1 MSAKNVIKAARR
13 SFLKQAAG
21 LTASI
26 PLSPVSV
33 GGVGLAALTT
43 AAGAAATDAGA
54 SPAAAFPG
62 YQSLGPDEAAFVEAM
77 VNIMCPPD
85 ELTPG
90 GVDCGLA
97 VFIDRQLAGAFG
109 KGARRYLG
117 GPWIQGKPQLGYQL
131 PLSPEQ
137 FFKAG
142 VAAAD
147 EAARLRFGRSLT
159 QLSVAEGSELLQGIG
174 SGKVTHER
182 LSLSAWFN
190 ELVYPLFVQA
200 CFSDPIYG
208 GNRDKVF
215 WRMIGYPGL
224 PATHTLDM
232 VRYRGRQYPGAS
244 DPKSI
249 IDFS

>member
-1 MSAKNVIKAARR
+1 MAVTNVSKAARR

-21 LTASI
+21 FTASI
-26 PLSPVSV
+26 PLSS
-33 GGVGLAALTT
+33 ASA
-43 AAGAAATDAGA
+43 AAGLTALMATDSGAATN
-54 SPAAAFPG
+54 PANLPTAAFPG
-62 YQSLGPDEAAFVEAM
+62 YQSLGPNEAAFVEAM
-77 VNIMCPPD
+77 VNIMCPAD
-85 ELTPG
+85 ELTPN
-90 GVDCGLA
+90 GVDCGL
-97 VFIDRQLAGAFG
+97 VIFIDRQLAGEFG

-137 FFKAG
+137 FFKSG

-147 EAARLRFGRSLT
+147 EASRLRFGRNMER
-159 QLSVAEGSELLQGIG
+159 LSVVEGTEFLQGVG
-174 SGKVTHER
+174 SGKVSHQR

-208 GNRDKVF
+208 GNRDKIF

-224 PATHTLDM
+224 PGTHTIDM
-232 VRYRGRQYPGAS
+232 VQYRGRPYPGAGN
-244 DPKSI
+244 PKSI
-249 IDFS
+249 VDFS